1 MAVIKL
7 SQYYNIVQVYIC
19 DSSEELLYLFRH
31 LITSIKR
38 IDLEC
43 TWIEIGT
50 TTVKT
55 KTL

>member
-43 TWIEIGT
+43 T
-50 TTVKT
+50 
-55 KTL
+55 